1 MLRLK
6 MRKKSLV
13 LADSSKWYLR
23 PRLSR
28 HANHPHLYCANQKW
42 AQNSEQF
49 AVTIQYF
56 GPCGGTHL
64 WKQWKSGAHASP
76 PSHAIAHSTRTKR
89 SIYLL
94 IMYLFIYLFHAE
106 TFILWN
112 SCIFGITTVGM
123 WSACLAL
130 SMNAFL
136 WKKLLFNFY
145 NSFKSSLK
153 SPRPNSHL

>member
-1 MLRLK
+1 

-76 PSHAIAHSTRTKR
+76 PSLAIAHSTRTKR

-94 IMYLFIYLFHAE
+94 IMYVFIYLF
-106 TFILWN
+106 I
-112 SCIFGITTVGM
+112 SCRDIYTVKFLYF
-123 WSACLAL
+123 WHYYCWHVECLFSIKHECL
-130 SMNAFL
+130 
-136 WKKLLFNFY
+136 
-145 NSFKSSLK
+145 SLK
-153 SPRPNSHL
+153 EITL